1 MMGAVDRP
9 SCVLTPSTDEGPY
22 FVDERLLRSDIR
34 QDATGGAAEKGVAL
48 TLVMRLVDAQGECPP
63 VQGAHVDIWHC
74 NAYGTYSD
82 EPSEETVGRTFLR
95 GCQVS
100 DADGR
105 VRFKTIFPGWYSG
118 RAVHIHLK
126 VRLLHGEHTTY
137 DFTTQLFFNEDLIHV
152 IYTGHPPYDS
162 RGEPDVPNPE
172 DYIYRVNGPEL
183 TVPVTAERDGGYSG
197 SIVVGLAGLGTASAP
212 LTGR

>member
-1 MMGAVDRP
+1 MMGVVDRP

-34 QDATGGAAEKGVAL
+34 QDATGGVAEVGVTLSL
-48 TLVMRLVDAQGECPP
+48 TLRLVDAQGECPP

-100 DADGR
+100 DADGS
-105 VRFKTIFPGWYSG
+105 VQFKTIFPGWYPG

-126 VRLLHGEHTTY
+126 VRFLHRDQATY
-137 DFTTQLFFNEDLIHV
+137 DFTTQLFFNEDLIHE
-152 IYTGHPPYDS
+152 IYTDHSPYDA
-162 RGEPDVPNPE
+162 RGGPQVSNAE
-172 DYIYRVNGPEL
+172 DYIYRVDGPEL
-183 TVPVTAERDGGYSG
+183 TVPMTAERDGGYRG
-197 SIVVGLAGLGTASAP
+197 SIVVGLAGLGASIP
-212 LTGR
+212 